1 MDKPKNVQIPI
12 ELFNSIIDVM
22 EYIDTSNYASDFK
35 DIFENVLEALRD
47 KKNKMNLRE
56 DYQRLISA
64 NKSGNEDKQI
74 EARIE
79 YLKNKKFN

>member
-1 MDKPKNVQIPI
+1 MDKTKNVQIPL
-12 ELFNSIIDVM
+12 ELFNAVVDIM

-35 DIFENVLEALRD
+35 NIFENVLEALQE

-56 DYQRLISA
+56 DYQRLIAA